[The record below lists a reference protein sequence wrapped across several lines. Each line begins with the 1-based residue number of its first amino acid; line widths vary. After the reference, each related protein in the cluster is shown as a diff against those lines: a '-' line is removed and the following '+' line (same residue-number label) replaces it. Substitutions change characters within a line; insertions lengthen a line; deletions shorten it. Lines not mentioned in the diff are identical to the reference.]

1 MRLYMSSFTIIS
13 GRGTLSGSLRII
25 ARNLLSSRKC
35 AIAHVFNGSKLTKSS
50 FFAKTQTI
58 KPSRPSEYEEF
69 AMEPSEQTLEPDRAR
84 AAFNMVAL
92 HLAGYTFSQ
101 IELFHP
107 SNMTA
112 ERLHELLD
120 RKAANLLGE
129 WAAKQDLKIEPTSKA
144 ELAQK
149 DRRD

>member
-1 MRLYMSSFTIIS
+1 
-13 GRGTLSGSLRII
+13 
-25 ARNLLSSRKC
+25 
-35 AIAHVFNGSKLTKSS
+35 
-50 FFAKTQTI
+50 
-58 KPSRPSEYEEF
+58 
-69 AMEPSEQTLEPDRAR
+69 MEPSEQTLEPDRAR